1 MFSSRAFRVLTV
13 CAIAVGSL
21 LGGHFVHARG
31 KPEAETQTTSA
42 SSADPGGDAARLTD
56 SSETPA
62 QPGKDSAREA
72 GDGDSQSAQAT
83 GRESRDSRD
92 SKDDGK
98 ERATRDSRDN
108 RDNKDKDDADDSKTV
123 RVLMVGNSYTMH
135 HSLHSMLQ
143 RLASHV
149 ESGPRMVVDAVAHGG
164 YSLSNHLRTGQ
175 ALTRIRAGHYSHVVL
190 QGHSMSAVDHPDK
203 LIADAKRF
211 KQAID
216 AAASQTVFYATWARS
231 PEVRLYRTHKSVRSF
246 AQMSMLVSST
256 YFELSSLLR
265 AGLAPVGSAF
275 ERALVEHPKLGLW
288 GSDGSHPSVA
298 GSYMAACVLYGAIT
312 GLDPS
317 LTTYVPNSMKADDAA
332 LVRGVAGRALNAA
345 RTAQASSNT
354 EVITTAGQFLGPT

>member
-1 MFSSRAFRVLTV
+1 MFSSRALRVLTV
-13 CAIAVGSL
+13 VAIPLGSL

-31 KPEAETQTTSA
+31 KPDAEAQTATQTANDPAAESDQRSDSGTS
-42 SSADPGGDAARLTD
+42 SGGSTR
-56 SSETPA
+56 E
-62 QPGKDSAREA
+62 AREA
-72 GDGDSQSAQAT
+72 RGS
-83 GRESRDSRD
+83 RERD
-92 SKDDGK
+92 SKDRDG
-98 ERATRDSRDN
+98 RDSEEAKSDRAS
-108 RDNKDKDDADDSKTV
+108 KDSDADSESKTI
-123 RVLMVGNSYTMH
+123 RVLLVGNSYTMH
-135 HSLHSMLQ
+135 HSLHTMLQ
-143 RLASHV
+143 KVAAQV
-149 ESGPRMVVDAVAHGG
+149 EGGPRMTVDAVAHGG

-216 AAASQTVFYATWARS
+216 ASSGQTVFYATWARS
-231 PEVRLYRTHKSVRSF
+231 PEVRMYRTHKSVRSF

-275 ERALVEHPKLGLW
+275 ERALVEHPRLGLW

-317 LTTYVPNSMKADDAA
+317 TTRYVPNSMKPEDAE
-332 LVRGVAGRALNAA
+332 LVRGVAARSLAAA
-345 RTAQASSNT
+345 RNAQATPNA
-354 EVITTAGQFLGPT
+354 EVTTAGPFLGPT

>member
-1 MFSSRAFRVLTV
+1 
-13 CAIAVGSL
+13 
-21 LGGHFVHARG
+21 
-31 KPEAETQTTSA
+31 
-42 SSADPGGDAARLTD
+42 
-56 SSETPA
+56 
-62 QPGKDSAREA
+62 
-72 GDGDSQSAQAT
+72 
-83 GRESRDSRD
+83 
-92 SKDDGK
+92 
-98 ERATRDSRDN
+98 
-108 RDNKDKDDADDSKTV
+108 
-123 RVLMVGNSYTMH
+123 MH
-135 HSLHSMLQ
+135 HSLHAMLQ
-143 RLASHV
+143 KLAAQV
-149 ESGPRMVVDAVAHGG
+149 EGGPRMTVDAVAHGG

-175 ALTRIRAGHYSHVVL
+175 ALARIRAGHYTHVVL

-216 AAASQTVFYATWARS
+216 ASSGQTVFYATWARS

-275 ERALVEHPKLGLW
+275 ERALVEHPRLGLW

-317 LTTYVPNSMKADDAA
+317 LTRYVPNSMKPEDAE
-332 LVRGVAGRALNAA
+332 LVRGVAARSLTAA
-345 RTAQASSNT
+345 RNALSAPNT
-354 EVITTAGQFLGPT
+354 EVTTAGPFLGPT

>member
-1 MFSSRAFRVLTV
+1 MFSSRALRVLTV
-13 CAIAVGSL
+13 VIIPLGSL

-31 KPEAETQTTSA
+31 RPDAEAQTAA
-42 SSADPGGDAARLTD
+42 SDADADQRSGSDRSSGEAKEPGENR
-56 SSETPA
+56 S
-62 QPGKDSAREA
+62 SARE
-72 GDGDSQSAQAT
+72 
-83 GRESRDSRD
+83 GRESRGSRDSRD
-92 SKDDGK
+92 RDSDESKADRASKDSD
-98 ERATRDSRDN
+98 ADSDSR
-108 RDNKDKDDADDSKTV
+108 TI
-123 RVLMVGNSYTMH
+123 RVLLVGNSYTMH

-143 RLASHV
+143 RLAAQV
-149 ESGPRMVVDAVAHGG
+149 EGGPRMSVDAVAHGG

-175 ALTRIRAGHYSHVVL
+175 ALARIRAGHYTHVVL

-216 AAASQTVFYATWARS
+216 AAAGQTVFYATWARS

-275 ERALVEHPKLGLW
+275 ERALVEHPRLTLW

-317 LTTYVPNSMKADDAA
+317 LTRYVPNSMKPEDAE
-332 LVRGVAGRALNAA
+332 LVRGVAARSLAAA
-345 RTAQASSNT
+345 RTALSKPDT
-354 EVITTAGQFLGPT
+354 EVTTAGPFLGPT

>member
-1 MFSSRAFRVLTV
+1 MFSSRALRVLTV
-13 CAIAVGSL
+13 VVIPLGSL

-31 KPEAETQTTSA
+31 KPDAEAQTVSSDSDSDTRATKEQKNDSGA
-42 SSADPGGDAARLTD
+42 SS
-56 SSETPA
+56 SSSSRE
-62 QPGKDSAREA
+62 GREGRSSSREAREA
-72 GDGDSQSAQAT
+72 
-83 GRESRDSRD
+83 REARERDSRD
-92 SKDDGK
+92 SKDRDRDRNSEESK
-98 ERATRDSRDN
+98 SERASKDS
-108 RDNKDKDDADDSKTV
+108 DADSESKTI
-123 RVLMVGNSYTMH
+123 RVLLVGNSYTMH

-143 RLASHV
+143 KLAAQV
-149 ESGPRMVVDAVAHGG
+149 EGGPRMTVDAVAHGG

-216 AAASQTVFYATWARS
+216 ASSSQTVFYATWARS

-317 LTTYVPNSMKADDAA
+317 LTRYVPNSMKPEDAEV
-332 LVRGVAGRALNAA
+332 VRGVAARSLAAA
-345 RTAQASSNT
+345 RNAQATPNT
-354 EVITTAGQFLGPT
+354 EVTTAGPFLGPT

>member
-1 MFSSRAFRVLTV
+1 MFSSRALRVLTV
-13 CAIAVGSL
+13 VVIPLGSL

-31 KPEAETQTTSA
+31 KPDAEAQTAPSDSESDSRSDSGA
-42 SSADPGGDAARLTD
+42 SS
-56 SSETPA
+56 SSSSR
-62 QPGKDSAREA
+62 D
-72 GDGDSQSAQAT
+72 
-83 GRESRDSRD
+83 GREGREGRSGSRDRD
-92 SKDDGK
+92 SKDRDSNDSK
-98 ERATRDSRDN
+98 SERAS
-108 RDNKDKDDADDSKTV
+108 KDKENDNDGDADNDKAV
-123 RVLMVGNSYTMH
+123 RVLLVGNSYTMH

-143 RLASHV
+143 KLAAQV
-149 ESGPRMVVDAVAHGG
+149 EGGPRMTVDAVAHGG

-175 ALTRIRAGHYSHVVL
+175 ALTRIRAGHYTHVVL

-216 AAASQTVFYATWARS
+216 ASSGQTVFYATWARS

-317 LTTYVPNSMKADDAA
+317 TTRYVPNSMKPEDAE
-332 LVRGVAGRALNAA
+332 LVRAVAA
-345 RTAQASSNT
+345 RSLAAARNALATPNT
-354 EVITTAGQFLGPT
+354 EVTTAGPFLGPT

>member
-1 MFSSRAFRVLTV
+1 RMFSSRALRVLTV
-13 CAIAVGSL
+13 VVIPLGSL

-31 KPEAETQTTSA
+31 KPDAEAQTAPSDSESDTRSDSGA
-42 SSADPGGDAARLTD
+42 SSSGSSREGRSGSRDRDTRDARDA
-56 SSETPA
+56 
-62 QPGKDSAREA
+62 KDRE
-72 GDGDSQSAQAT
+72 
-83 GRESRDSRD
+83 RES
-92 SKDDGK
+92 
-98 ERATRDSRDN
+98 
-108 RDNKDKDDADDSKTV
+108 DDSKSERAAKDSDAENDKTI
-123 RVLMVGNSYTMH
+123 RVLLVGNSYTMH

-143 RLASHV
+143 KLAAQV
-149 ESGPRMVVDAVAHGG
+149 EGGPRMTVDAVAHGG

-175 ALTRIRAGHYSHVVL
+175 ALTRIRAGHYTHVVL

-216 AAASQTVFYATWARS
+216 ASSGQTVFYATWARS

-317 LTTYVPNSMKADDAA
+317 TTRYVPNSMKPEDAE
-332 LVRGVAGRALNAA
+332 LVRGVAARSLAAA
-345 RTAQASSNT
+345 RNALATPNT
-354 EVITTAGQFLGPT
+354 EVTTAGPFLGPT

>member
-1 MFSSRAFRVLTV
+1 MFSSRALRVLTV
-13 CAIAVGSL
+13 VVIPLGSL

-31 KPEAETQTTSA
+31 KPDAEAQTAPIDSESDSRSDSGA
-42 SSADPGGDAARLTD
+42 SS
-56 SSETPA
+56 SS
-62 QPGKDSAREA
+62 SSRE
-72 GDGDSQSAQAT
+72 
-83 GRESRDSRD
+83 GREGRSGSRERD
-92 SKDDGK
+92 SKD
-98 ERATRDSRDN
+98 RDS
-108 RDNKDKDDADDSKTV
+108 DDSKSDRAAKDSDADNDKAV
-123 RVLMVGNSYTMH
+123 RVLLVGNSYTMH
-135 HSLHSMLQ
+135 HSLHTMLQ
-143 RLASHV
+143 KLSAQV
-149 ESGPRMVVDAVAHGG
+149 EGGPRMTVDAVAHGG

-175 ALTRIRAGHYSHVVL
+175 ALTRIRAGHYTHVVL

-216 AAASQTVFYATWARS
+216 ASSGQTVFYATWARS

-275 ERALVEHPKLGLW
+275 ERALVEHPRLGLW

-317 LTTYVPNSMKADDAA
+317 TTRYVPNSMKPEDAE
-332 LVRGVAGRALNAA
+332 LVRGVAARSLAAA
-345 RTAQASSNT
+345 RNALATPNT
-354 EVITTAGQFLGPT
+354 EVTTAGPFLGPT

>member
-1 MFSSRAFRVLTV
+1 MFSSRALRVLTV
-13 CAIAVGSL
+13 VAIPLGSL
-21 LGGHFVHARG
+21 WGGHFVHARG
-31 KPEAETQTTSA
+31 RPDAEVQAPTGDRDADADARSESSSSSSGTSRRESRA
-42 SSADPGGDAARLTD
+42 GSRDRD
-56 SSETPA
+56 S
-62 QPGKDSAREA
+62 RE
-72 GDGDSQSAQAT
+72 SRES
-83 GRESRDSRD
+83 RESRDRD
-92 SKDDGK
+92 GAEPRSERASKDNDP
-98 ERATRDSRDN
+98 DSESR
-108 RDNKDKDDADDSKTV
+108 TI
-123 RVLMVGNSYTMH
+123 RVLLVGNSYTMH
-135 HSLHSMLQ
+135 HSLHAMLQ
-143 RLASHV
+143 RLAGQV
-149 ESGPRMVVDAVAHGG
+149 EGGPRMTVDAVAHGG

-175 ALTRIRAGHYSHVVL
+175 ALARIRAGHYTHVVL

-216 AAASQTVFYATWARS
+216 AAAGQTVFYATWARS

-275 ERALVEHPKLGLW
+275 ERALVEHPRLGLW

-317 LTTYVPNSMKADDAA
+317 MTRYVPTSMKSEDAE
-332 LVRGVAGRALNAA
+332 LVRNVAARALSAA
-345 RTAQASSNT
+345 RNALSTPTSPNT
-354 EVITTAGQFLGPT
+354 EVTTAGPFLGPT

>member
-1 MFSSRAFRVLTV
+1 MFSSRALRVLTV
-13 CAIAVGSL
+13 VVIPLGSL
-21 LGGHFVHARG
+21 MGGHFVHARG
-31 KPEAETQTTSA
+31 KPDAEAQTAPSDSESDSRSDSGTSSG
-42 SSADPGGDAARLTD
+42 SSSR
-56 SSETPA
+56 
-62 QPGKDSAREA
+62 
-72 GDGDSQSAQAT
+72 DGRSGSRD
-83 GRESRDSRD
+83 RDSREP
-92 SKDDGK
+92 KD
-98 ERATRDSRDN
+98 RD
-108 RDNKDKDDADDSKTV
+108 DDSKSERASKDSGADNDKAV
-123 RVLMVGNSYTMH
+123 RVLLVGNSYTMH

-143 RLASHV
+143 KLAAQV
-149 ESGPRMVVDAVAHGG
+149 EGGPRMTVDAVAHGG

-175 ALTRIRAGHYSHVVL
+175 ALTRIRAGHYTHVVL

-216 AAASQTVFYATWARS
+216 ASSSQTVFYATWARS

-275 ERALVEHPKLGLW
+275 ERALVEHPRLGLW

-317 LTTYVPNSMKADDAA
+317 TTRYVPNSMKPEDAEV
-332 LVRGVAGRALNAA
+332 VRGVAARSLAAA
-345 RTAQASSNT
+345 RTALTAPTT
-354 EVITTAGQFLGPT
+354 EVTTAGPFLGPT

>member
-1 MFSSRAFRVLTV
+1 MFSSRALRVLTV
-13 CAIAVGSL
+13 VAIPLGSL

-31 KPEAETQTTSA
+31 KPEAEVQTALPSSSDLDGSGADLGQNEPVPLPSNSA
-42 SSADPGGDAARLTD
+42 
-56 SSETPA
+56 
-62 QPGKDSAREA
+62 KDGQGSTR
-72 GDGDSQSAQAT
+72 D
-83 GRESRDSRD
+83 SRDSRD
-92 SKDDGK
+92 SKDSGDAAK
-98 ERATRDSRDN
+98 TDHAAKDS
-108 RDNKDKDDADDSKTV
+108 DADSESKTI
-123 RVLMVGNSYTMH
+123 RVLLVGNSYTMH
-135 HSLHSMLQ
+135 HSLHVMLQ

-149 ESGPRMVVDAVAHGG
+149 EGGPRMIVDAVAHGG
-164 YSLSNHLRTGQ
+164 YSLSNHLQKGQ
-175 ALTRIRAGHYSHVVL
+175 ALTRIRAGHYTHVVL

-275 ERALVEHPKLGLW
+275 ERALVEHPRLTLW
-288 GSDGSHPSVA
+288 GSDGSHPSLA

-312 GLDPS
+312 GVDPGRTS
-317 LTTYVPNSMKADDAA
+317 YIPNGMKQEDAE
-332 LVRGVAGRALNAA
+332 LVRGVAARSLAA
-345 RTAQASSNT
+345 AHTAQTDTDT
-354 EVITTAGQFLGPT
+354 EVTTAGPFLGPT